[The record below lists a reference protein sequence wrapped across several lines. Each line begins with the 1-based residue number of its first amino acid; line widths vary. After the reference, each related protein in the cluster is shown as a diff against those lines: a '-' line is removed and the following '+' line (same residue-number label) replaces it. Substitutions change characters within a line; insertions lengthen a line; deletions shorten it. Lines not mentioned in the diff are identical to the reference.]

1 EILPQRERPK
11 DEAEAIETKTGLAG
25 ARNTHAPLITQGGLA
40 PMATQQSIPQ
50 SLTVVPFPAPQQ
62 ISQLELSLLI
72 SLRGRLAQL
81 EGQVENAEQSIKT
94 RLEKGC
100 SVEEG
105 DHVALL
111 KPTNR
116 RNVAWKAI
124 VERLRDRLF
133 GPG

>member
-1 EILPQRERPK
+1 
-11 DEAEAIETKTGLAG
+11 
-25 ARNTHAPLITQGGLA
+25 
-40 PMATQQSIPQ
+40 MATQQSIPQ

-124 VERLRDRLF
+124 VERLGDRLF
-133 GPG
+133 GPGQGIRYAEKVLRRTKPTPGISLVIE